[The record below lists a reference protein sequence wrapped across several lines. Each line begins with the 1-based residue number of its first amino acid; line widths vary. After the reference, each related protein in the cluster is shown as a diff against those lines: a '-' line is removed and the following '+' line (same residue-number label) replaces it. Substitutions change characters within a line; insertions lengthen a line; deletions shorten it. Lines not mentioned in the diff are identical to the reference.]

1 MGWERSLV
9 LRYLNEKLTY
19 MKRLSTLI
27 MWMVLFSLPSF
38 AQSDCKIENL
48 VIEKLPCNAQ
58 QKFAVVI
65 NFNPVNPPSPKFKVQ
80 GNGIN
85 HGTFSYT
92 DLPIT
97 IDGLPGNCTTPYEFV
112 IRDLELPACSAVFE
126 LGKVCCTQN
135 CGISIIN
142 LKQKECLEGEAYKI
156 NFDVIPPANG
166 PLGFDVF
173 LNGVH
178 HSFHKYIDTPV
189 ENLIIPNHG
198 QDQDTLVVCNND
210 DQGCCDTLIL
220 NNKCSCFITNAAAQ
234 LIECSDINDTY
245 FARINFEHG
254 TSNDSFL
261 IGGSANLYG
270 TFAYSDLPVVIGPLS
285 FSNTN
290 TDLLIADESDVFCFG
305 ELVIPPVQEC
315 QSCKIYDAAYEILP
329 CVKEGKIYIKFKFKS
344 NNTGVNGFSVRGN
357 GTSYG
362 TFAYGEEFYY
372 LGPITPDC
380 NKKYEFIIVD
390 NASNTCSTVFA
401 NNVKL
406 CCQPC
411 EIGTLTIT
419 ENCDATP
426 GGIKIQFDSGGVPD
440 DSVAVYVNG
449 VLVGK
454 YKKTAEPLAII
465 YPFVNGKSYAVKVIA
480 IKTDGCFRQAEFTYE
495 CNNSEPCAF
504 SEPQLEFSE
513 CTGDN
518 TFKVFLKFTPTGPH
532 ADQFYVSINDK
543 VYGPLLYGQPS
554 YTLGPNAMACNGVR
568 IVLKDAFNENCRL
581 VIEKE
586 IQKCCEEECEIAPGS
601 PEAICFEGKII
612 GLQMVVKGKSGNK
625 YNAYADGVLLGS
637 FNYSTTP
644 VLFNLTPRN
653 DGKITLKFID
663 VNDNTCF
670 LVKEYFINCENC
682 GINNLSAKPVD
693 CSETSFKFEIDF
705 DVVNPISDSFYVFVN
720 NVRLGRYAANQLPV
734 VSPAYDPRADV
745 VYVIKVFDASNE
757 ACRSII
763 EIPFI
768 ECEQTATD
776 NIVKSFNLYSTGG
789 NLYLSNEGL
798 PINSTAVI
806 YGVDGRLIQPA
817 QNLVQ
822 GENKLYEVTSSS
834 MLIVSIMTDTGISTR
849 LIFCGR

>member
-1 MGWERSLV
+1 
-9 LRYLNEKLTY
+9 
-19 MKRLSTLI
+19 
-27 MWMVLFSLPSF
+27 
-38 AQSDCKIENL
+38 
-48 VIEKLPCNAQ
+48 
-58 QKFAVVI
+58 
-65 NFNPVNPPSPKFKVQ
+65 
-80 GNGIN
+80 
-85 HGTFSYT
+85 
-92 DLPIT
+92 
-97 IDGLPGNCTTPYEFV
+97 
-112 IRDLELPACSAVFE
+112 
-126 LGKVCCTQN
+126 
-135 CGISIIN
+135 
-142 LKQKECLEGEAYKI
+142 
-156 NFDVIPPANG
+156 
-166 PLGFDVF
+166 
-173 LNGVH
+173 
-178 HSFHKYIDTPV
+178 
-189 ENLIIPNHG
+189 
-198 QDQDTLVVCNND
+198 
-210 DQGCCDTLIL
+210 
-220 NNKCSCFITNAAAQ
+220 
-234 LIECSDINDTY
+234 
-245 FARINFEHG
+245 
-254 TSNDSFL
+254 
-261 IGGSANLYG
+261 
-270 TFAYSDLPVVIGPLS
+270 
-285 FSNTN
+285 
-290 TDLLIADESDVFCFG
+290 
-305 ELVIPPVQEC
+305 
-315 QSCKIYDAAYEILP
+315 
-329 CVKEGKIYIKFKFKS
+329 
-344 NNTGVNGFSVRGN
+344 
-357 GTSYG
+357 
-362 TFAYGEEFYY
+362 
-372 LGPITPDC
+372 
-380 NKKYEFIIVD
+380 
-390 NASNTCSTVFA
+390 
-401 NNVKL
+401 
-406 CCQPC
+406 
-411 EIGTLTIT
+411 
-419 ENCDATP
+419 
-426 GGIKIQFDSGGVPD
+426 
-440 DSVAVYVNG
+440 
-449 VLVGK
+449 
-454 YKKTAEPLAII
+454 
-465 YPFVNGKSYAVKVIA
+465 
-480 IKTDGCFRQAEFTYE
+480 
-495 CNNSEPCAF
+495 
-504 SEPQLEFSE
+504 
-513 CTGDN
+513 
-518 TFKVFLKFTPTGPH
+518 
-532 ADQFYVSINDK
+532 
-543 VYGPLLYGQPS
+543 
-554 YTLGPNAMACNGVR
+554 MACNGVR

-720 NVRLGRYAANQLPV
+720 NVRLGRYADNQLPV

-776 NIVKSFNLYSTGG
+776 NIVKSFNLYSSGG